1 MKTILLPLLLGSC
14 TFSLHAQGIT
24 TTQYLYWIRYQNQL
38 NFSPKLYW
46 NNEVDNRRYFNPDV
60 EAQFIFHSRL
70 HYRHKKWDYAGGIT
84 TSWSFAAHP
93 EDGYVAP
100 TFEIRPVAEVSHE
113 LPVGKTFIQNRI
125 RIDNRFFE
133 SDPDKSIWE
142 ESLYVM
148 RFRYR
153 FQWRIPLTYVDEKT
167 PGISLR
173 LMEEIM
179 LNSKEN
185 TFDQN
190 RVYASLE
197 FYLNK
202 NFSLEAGYLYIYQQ
216 RFAHDEFF
224 NRNSFR
230 FSVLHRVM
238 AYH

>member
-1 MKTILLPLLLGSC
+1 MKKILITFLLGGSSALL
-14 TFSLHAQGIT
+14 FAQGNT
-24 TTQYLYWIRYQNQL
+24 ATQYLYWIRYQNQL
-38 NFSPKLYW
+38 NFSTKLYW

-60 EAQFIFHSRL
+60 EAQLIAHSRL

-84 TSWSFAAHP
+84 LSWNFAAYP

-100 TFEIRPVAEVSHE
+100 TLEIRPVAEVSHE
-113 LPVGKTFIQNRI
+113 QSIGKSLIQNRI

-153 FQWRIPLTYVDEKT
+153 LQWRIPLTYVEEKT

-179 LNSKEN
+179 FNSKEN

-190 RVYASLE
+190 RIYASFE
-197 FYLNK
+197 FYLSK
-202 NFSLEAGYLYIYQQ
+202 NFSLETGYLYTYQQ
-216 RFAHDEFF
+216 RFGHDEFF

-238 AYH
+238 THH